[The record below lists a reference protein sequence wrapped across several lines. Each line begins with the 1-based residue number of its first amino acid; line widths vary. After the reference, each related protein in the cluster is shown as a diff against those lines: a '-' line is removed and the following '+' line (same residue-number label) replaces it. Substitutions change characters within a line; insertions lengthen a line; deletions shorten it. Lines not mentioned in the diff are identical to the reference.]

1 MVQKHRVFACNFG
14 MALYYRCLLRPFF
27 SPALSLKL
35 CKAKALHLLF
45 YFILKSLKS
54 QIKYRCILC
63 EEKWIQKTAD
73 PNETDI

>member
-63 EEKWIQKTAD
+63 EEKWIQKTDD